1 MHQQER
7 GSTLARLLA
16 YGCDDV
22 SFCCRRFRNEGPQRL
37 GGILQQAGADG
48 PFTVYEAPDGAFI
61 YAEAPRGRGRAAEY
75 LDAVGKV
82 LGKIL
87 L

>member
-1 MHQQER
+1 MPT
-7 GSTLARLLA
+7 STRARLLA
-16 YGCDDV
+16 NGCDDV
-22 SFCCRRFRNEGPQRL
+22 FLRCRRFIDEGAQRL
-37 GGILQQAGADG
+37 RGILQQAVADG
-48 PFTVYEAPDGAFI
+48 PFTVREAPDGAFI
-61 YAEAPRGRGRAAEY
+61 DAETPRGRGRATEY